1 MKHIYYCR
9 HGECELNL
17 QKVFAGRSDSPLT
30 DLGREQALSAGQDIL
45 QKGIKI
51 DKIVSS
57 SLWRAY
63 ETAVIIAREI
73 GYLEADI
80 QTSDLFVE
88 RNFGMLEGT
97 PRTEFFDAH
106 SYQDIDLAPRA
117 ETIEQLHQRADQA
130 FALIES
136 LPDENILIVSHSAF
150 FRAFRHTVTH
160 DTFNHE
166 YTSPFTTIKNGR
178 VYEIDQNGH
187 HHELDQTVEQ
197 RAVAVSA
204 SIVND

>member
-1 MKHIYYCR
+1 MKNIYYSR

-17 QKVFAGRSDSPLT
+17 AKVFAGRSDSPLT
-30 DLGREQALSAGQDIL
+30 ELGREQAVLAGKDIIE
-45 QKGIKI
+45 KGIKV

-80 QTSDLFVE
+80 VTSDLLVE

-97 PRTEFFDAH
+97 PRTEFFDTH

-117 ETIEQLHQRADQA
+117 ETIEQLHQRASEA
-130 FALIES
+130 LSLIES
-136 LPDENILIVSHSAF
+136 FPEENVLVVSHSAF
-150 FRAFRHTVTH
+150 YRAFRRAVKS
-160 DTFNHE
+160 DPFSHE
-166 YTSPFTTIKNGR
+166 YTSPFMTIKNGQ
-178 VYEIDQNGH
+178 VYDIGEVVKT
-187 HHELDQTVEQ
+187 L
-197 RAVAVSA
+197 A
-204 SIVND
+204 

>member
-30 DLGREQALSAGQDIL
+30 ELGREQAVLAGQDIIS
-45 QKGIKI
+45 KGIKI

-63 ETAVIIAREI
+63 ETAVILAREI

-80 QTSDLFVE
+80 VTSDLLIE

-117 ETIEQLHQRADQA
+117 ETIEQLHERASE
-130 FALIES
+130 ALAYIEA
-136 LPDENILIVSHSAF
+136 LPEENILVVSHSAF
-150 FRAFRHTVTH
+150 YRAFRRAINK
-160 DTFNHE
+160 DPFSHE
-166 YTSPFTTIKNGR
+166 YTSPFSTIKNGK
-178 VYEIDQNGH
+178 VYDLGEVVDP
-187 HHELDQTVEQ
+187 TVAAAK
-197 RAVAVSA
+197 RTVDA
-204 SIVND
+204 I